1 MSPVAKYLILVANL
15 TLAEMEL
22 RLFVLFF
29 VISTAINPNN
39 SSKSSVTILR
49 NFYSSSFLDVN
60 SARRV
65 SYRTRSTRLGCHG
78 FAQLDLFSV
87 FCFLLIAIQKQLPEL
102 FCKKVW
108 DLQLFQKE
116 ILAQV
121 FSCDIYE
128 IFKNTFLAEHLLM
141 TASGYC

>member
-1 MSPVAKYLILVANL
+1 MVANL
-15 TLAEMEL
+15 TFAEMEL
-22 RLFVLFF
+22 RLVVLFF

-39 SSKSSVTILR
+39 LSKSSVTILR

-102 FCKKVW
+102 FCKKV
-108 DLQLFQKE
+108 
-116 ILAQV
+116 
-121 FSCDIYE
+121 
-128 IFKNTFLAEHLLM
+128 
-141 TASGYC
+141 